1 MSRTVCKYGKKSKK
15 NYYIHRFVW
24 ECFNGLIPEDK
35 VIDHINNNKE
45 NNRLCNLQL
54 ITQKENCE
62 KSAKNPDDTLAS
74 KNHQNKKCVKTIN
87 QNTEEVTYYNS
98 LYAAQQH
105 LGVNAGI
112 VKMVCERIN
121 KWKQLS

>member
-1 MSRTVCKYGKKSKK
+1 M
-15 NYYIHRFVW
+15 
-24 ECFNGLIPEDK
+24 
-35 VIDHINNNKE
+35 
-45 NNRLCNLQL
+45 QL

-62 KSAKNPDDTLAS
+62 KSAKNRDYALAS
-74 KNHQNKKCVKTIN
+74 KNHQNKKWVKTIN

-105 LGVNAGI
+105 LGINAGI

-121 KWKQLS
+121 K